1 MFYRLI
7 LAHLVGDFVLQNRWL
22 VLRKRTLHGLIIH
35 VGMVGLATTAVIW
48 DHLGQWWPWL
58 VMILVVHG
66 VTDWA
71 KLRLEPRLRLPPI
84 LPFLADQAVHVLSIA
99 AVVTLAE
106 TDGSGLAWNEAEPI
120 WWIAN
125 VYLVATFALSIALPL
140 WLDPA
145 SLMRRSL
152 APRLVLIVASG
163 LVLTL
168 AWRGLPMLI
177 PVVGF
182 GLYQG
187 VASRLARTS
196 ANATFATE
204 FLSALMVAACLGWWL
219 Q

>member
-22 VLRKRTLHGLIIH
+22 VLRKRTLRGLTMH
-35 VGMVGLATTAVIW
+35 VGLLGLVMAVVTR
-48 DHLGQWWPWL
+48 DRLGQWWPWL
-58 VMILVVHG
+58 WVILIVHG

-71 KLRLEPRLRLPPI
+71 KVRLEPRLRLPPI
-84 LPFLADQAVHVLSIA
+84 LPFLADQLVHVLSIA

-106 TDGSGLAWNEAEPI
+106 TDGAGLAWSDVEPV

-125 VYLVATFALSIALPL
+125 VYLAATFALSIALPL
-140 WLDPA
+140 WLDPS
-145 SLMRRSL
+145 SLMRRTL
-152 APRLVLIVASG
+152 TPRLVLIVASG

-187 VASRLARTS
+187 VASRLARKP

-204 FLSALMVAACLGWWL
+204 FLSALVMAACLGWWL

>member
-22 VLRKRTLHGLIIH
+22 VLRKHTLRGLTLH
-35 VGMVGLATTAVIW
+35 VGLVGVATVAVTW
-48 DHLGQWWPWL
+48 DRLGQWWPWL
-58 VMILVVHG
+58 CVILLVHSA
-66 VTDWA
+66 TDWA
-71 KLRLEPRLRLPPI
+71 KVRLEQRLRLPPI
-84 LPFLADQAVHVLSIA
+84 FPFLADQAVHVLSIA

-106 TDGSGLAWNEAEPI
+106 TDGSGLPWNEVEPA

-140 WLDPA
+140 WLDPP
-145 SLMRRSL
+145 SLMRRTL
-152 APRLVLIVASG
+152 APRLVLMVASA

-187 VASRLARTS
+187 VAGRLARKP
-196 ANATFATE
+196 ANATFAIE
-204 FLSALMVAACLGWWL
+204 FMSALVMATCLGWWL

>member
-22 VLRKRTLHGLIIH
+22 VLRKRTLHGLSMH
-35 VGMVGLATTAVIW
+35 VGMVGLAMAVVAG

-58 VMILVVHG
+58 LVILIVHG
-66 VTDWA
+66 ATDWA
-71 KLRLEPRLRLPPI
+71 KVHLEPRLRLPPI
-84 LPFLADQAVHVLSIA
+84 LPFLVDQVVHVLSIA

-106 TDGSGLAWNEAEPI
+106 TNGAGLAWNEGEPV
-120 WWIAN
+120 WWIAS

-145 SLMRRSL
+145 SLMRRTL
-152 APRLVLIVASG
+152 APRLVLIVASA

-196 ANATFATE
+196 VTATFATE
-204 FLSALMVAACLGWWL
+204 FLSALMVASCLGWWL